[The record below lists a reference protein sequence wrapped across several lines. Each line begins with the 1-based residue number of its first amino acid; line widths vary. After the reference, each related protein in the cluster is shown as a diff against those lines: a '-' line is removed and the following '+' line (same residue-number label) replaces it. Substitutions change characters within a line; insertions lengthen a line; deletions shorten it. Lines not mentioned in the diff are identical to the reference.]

1 MRTLILAT
9 DIYTRGG
16 IARYTQ
22 TFASVLADLLGSN
35 NVDILAL
42 LAYGEPSDLHAR
54 YRLVGPVSDRL
65 TVMAKIQFALKAL
78 ALARHK
84 YDLMVCSHL
93 RLAPVAAA
101 IHLVFRTP
109 FWVVCHGTEVWG
121 SLSFSNRVAIR
132 KSELLLPISRFTA
145 EKLSEVHKIPQGRMF
160 ILHNAIPDGLE
171 KLLTWPADRGG
182 SRARVSYREPVL
194 LSVGSLARAHAY
206 KGFDT
211 VLHALPMVLKR
222 TPDLRYV
229 IVGEGDD
236 RPRLEKLAAELHLDG
251 HVKFTGTVSDEELA
265 QYYRSCDVFVLPSRA
280 VARNG
285 NWEGE
290 GFGRVYVE
298 AALAAKPVVGSLGGG
313 AAEAVLPEKTGLLV
327 EPSSAEQTG
336 SAIIQLLE
344 SPAAAIEM
352 GHAGRKW
359 AKENFTED
367 ALRKSLRGLLR
378 ANGVEEPRG

>member
-1 MRTLILAT
+1 MR
-9 DIYTRGG
+9 
-16 IARYTQ
+16 
-22 TFASVLADLLGSN
+22 VLAKSPAGIPAEGAVTLLRN
-35 NVDILAL
+35 DPLIQ
-42 LAYGEPSDLHAR
+42 
-54 YRLVGPVSDRL
+54 GP
-65 TVMAKIQFALKAL
+65 KIF
-78 ALARHK
+78 
-84 YDLMVCSHL
+84 V
-93 RLAPVAAA
+93 
-101 IHLVFRTP
+101 
-109 FWVVCHGTEVWG
+109 
-121 SLSFSNRVAIR
+121 
-132 KSELLLPISRFTA
+132 
-145 EKLSEVHKIPQGRMF
+145 
-160 ILHNAIPDGLE
+160 
-171 KLLTWPADRGG
+171 
-182 SRARVSYREPVL
+182 
-194 LSVGSLARAHAY
+194 
-206 KGFDT
+206 
-211 VLHALPMVLKR
+211 
-222 TPDLRYV
+222 
-229 IVGEGDD
+229 
-236 RPRLEKLAAELHLDG
+236 
-251 HVKFTGTVSDEELA
+251 TGTVSDEELA